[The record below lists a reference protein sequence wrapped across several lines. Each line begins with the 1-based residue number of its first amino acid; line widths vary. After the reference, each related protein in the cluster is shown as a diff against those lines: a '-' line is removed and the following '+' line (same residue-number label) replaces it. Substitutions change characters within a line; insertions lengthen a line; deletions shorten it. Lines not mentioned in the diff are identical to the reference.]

1 MIMPETPKNITTTQ
15 NIATADEKKVKPF
28 SINQW
33 FSSNLMFLLFLFGI
47 TLLYIRNTHYSEGLI
62 RAIETTK
69 QQTKEMRW
77 EYMTVKAELMFQT
90 KQTEI
95 AKLVANQ
102 GLKELT
108 NPPQKITI
116 KKQ

>member
-1 MIMPETPKNITTTQ
+1 MEQPETTTNEQ
-15 NIATADEKKVKPF
+15 PNIAAETPVWKQTMQQVNIWMSGNIA
-28 SINQW
+28 
-33 FSSNLMFLLFLFGI
+33 FLLFLFVLVI
-47 TLLYIRNTHYSEGLI
+47 LYIRNIHFSEELI
-62 RAIETTK
+62 RDIEKTK
-69 QQTKEMRW
+69 AKTKDMRW

-108 NPPQKITI
+108 EPPKKISI